1 MSPRRAPTPIALAVG
16 GILVSG
22 TLAAYAAGDRGA
34 IGAASFDPLLG
45 DPVLCLSGS
54 SRPQAL
60 RYGARLAQLAQSP
73 RSPEL
78 RPVDRPQ
85 MAPTPDDESV
95 DPPLWAGLGALHY
108 KITTRSPAAQQYFD
122 QGLRLSHAFNHG
134 EARRAFRA
142 AQKRDPDC
150 AMCYW
155 GEALVLGPNINAPMS
170 PDAVAPAMAA
180 LTKAQQLAPQA
191 SVRERALIEALA
203 TRYTAQPPTDRAA
216 LDAAYAEAMASAHR
230 RFPQDT
236 IIATLYAEA
245 MMDTQ
250 PWDYW
255 QPGGAQPK
263 GHGAEIVQVL
273 ERVLKAH
280 PDHPGAIHLYIHAVE
295 ASNRPGRAE
304 SHAERLEKLMPGAGH
319 IVHMPSHIYYR
330 VGRYIDSLAANKR
343 AVATDEAYL
352 SKSKA
357 EGIYAWGYYPHNV
370 HFLMASA
377 QMAGDGPTAVAAAEK
392 LSAVIPDEALRD
404 VPLVHPVKVAAY
416 FAHAQFSDP
425 ATVLALPDPGDD
437 YPYIKAIWHYARGTA
452 HAAAGDIPAAR
463 AEADAIARLNRESD
477 FKALEEA
484 LIPVPQV
491 LRIAE
496 QTVRAR
502 AAQAAGDLPQ
512 ATRHFRAAI
521 AAQEHLAYM
530 EPPYWYYPLHQS
542 LGAVLLAQ
550 GDLDGAEQAFRT
562 SLVRA
567 PNNGWAL
574 YGLTQVLEKRG
585 DRKQAAAMQQ
595 RFQKAWAGKAEVDLA
610 RL

>member
-1 MSPRRAPTPIALAVG
+1 
-16 GILVSG
+16 
-22 TLAAYAAGDRGA
+22 
-34 IGAASFDPLLG
+34 
-45 DPVLCLSGS
+45 
-54 SRPQAL
+54 
-60 RYGARLAQLAQSP
+60 
-73 RSPEL
+73 
-78 RPVDRPQ
+78 
-85 MAPTPDDESV
+85 
-95 DPPLWAGLGALHY
+95 
-108 KITTRSPAAQQYFD
+108 
-122 QGLRLSHAFNHG
+122 
-134 EARRAFRA
+134 
-142 AQKRDPDC
+142 
-150 AMCYW
+150 
-155 GEALVLGPNINAPMS
+155 
-170 PDAVAPAMAA
+170 
-180 LTKAQQLAPQA
+180 
-191 SVRERALIEALA
+191 
-203 TRYTAQPPTDRAA
+203 
-216 LDAAYAEAMASAHR
+216 
-230 RFPQDT
+230 
-236 IIATLYAEA
+236 
-245 MMDTQ
+245 
-250 PWDYW
+250 
-255 QPGGAQPK
+255 
-263 GHGAEIVQVL
+263 
-273 ERVLKAH
+273 
-280 PDHPGAIHLYIHAVE
+280 
-295 ASNRPGRAE
+295 
-304 SHAERLEKLMPGAGH
+304 
-319 IVHMPSHIYYR
+319 
-330 VGRYIDSLAANKR
+330 
-343 AVATDEAYL
+343 
-352 SKSKA
+352 
-357 EGIYAWGYYPHNV
+357 PHNV